1 MPIVKS
7 LMSSLTTRYGAH
19 QGERVYHAM
28 VAEASGPFRK
38 GAKHHDEHVAFAQKL
53 GMKPIERER
62 APKSKGSKMPHHRRR
77 SKTAMGQKRQR

>member
-7 LMSSLTTRYGAH
+7 LMTSLKTRYGPSR
-19 QGERVYHAM
+19 GERVYHAM

-38 GAKHHDEHVAFAQKL
+38 GAKYHDEHVAFSQKL

-62 APKSKGSKMPHHRRR
+62 APKPKGSKKPHHRRK
-77 SKTAMGQKRQR
+77 SLTAMGQKRRS